1 MSKPTLPIHYK
12 VSTELVDGIS
22 VYEVTRINLQQS
34 SDSGLKESSE
44 GKPCASS
51 RI

>member
-1 MSKPTLPIHYK
+1 MSKPTLPIEYK
-12 VSTELVDGIS
+12 VSTELVDNIK
-22 VYEVTRINLQQS
+22 VYEVTRINHRQS

-44 GKPCASS
+44 GKPSASS